1 MNTNEIKETTEKELA
16 KAYKRCFWSAVVFV
30 VGVFISMMLCGCKQT
45 EYVTVP
51 EVHEVHHHHTDS
63 VHEVDSVI
71 QERNTIIRELDSAA
85 MAKYGIQLKN
95 AQRAWLVETNE
106 LRREIERLQAIRN
119 DSTAKVDSVPYPVPV
134 PTPVPA
140 ELSWWQQTRLHIANI
155 VLYLLGICA
164 AVWIIKRKF
173 RKIIPP

>member
-1 MNTNEIKETTEKELA
+1 
-16 KAYKRCFWSAVVFV
+16 
-30 VGVFISMMLCGCKQT
+30 
-45 EYVTVP
+45 
-51 EVHEVHHHHTDS
+51 
-63 VHEVDSVI
+63 
-71 QERNTIIRELDSAA
+71 
-85 MAKYGIQLKN
+85 
-95 AQRAWLVETNE
+95 LVETNE

-164 AVWIIKRKF
+164 AVLIIKRKF
-173 RKIIPP
+173 GKIIPP

>member
-16 KAYKRCFWSAVVFV
+16 KAYKRCFWSAVAFV
-30 VGVFISMMLCGCKQT
+30 VGVFIGLMLCGCKQT

-95 AQRAWLVETNE
+95 AQRGWLVETNE

-173 RKIIPP
+173 GKIIPP